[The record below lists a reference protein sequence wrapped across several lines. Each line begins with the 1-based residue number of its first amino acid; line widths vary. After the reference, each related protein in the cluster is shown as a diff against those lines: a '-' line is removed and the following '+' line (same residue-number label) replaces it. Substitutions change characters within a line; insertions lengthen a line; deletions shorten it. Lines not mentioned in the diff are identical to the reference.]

1 MYKYRNNM
9 KKQEIVPGYKGIM
22 DLDLTNIQEEY
33 KADAV
38 KQHYREIKE
47 YKKEQQE
54 RPPHLR
60 YENTIERINKQ
71 HALENRILSKN
82 LYKLSEEQL
91 KHNESYNNSK
101 I

>member
-1 MYKYRNNM
+1 M
-9 KKQEIVPGYKGIM
+9 KKREIIPGYKGIM

-60 YENTIERINKQ
+60 YENTIERINRQ
-71 HALENRILSKN
+71 HDLENRIRNEKLF
-82 LYKLSEEQL
+82 KLSNERL
-91 KHNESYNNSK
+91 KHNEIYNNSK